1 MASGT
6 NTESSIHVKSF
17 HLEPS
22 SNGSFEFAEIYCGF
36 QLGKAS
42 GADVCIRKI
51 SANNEFRVD
60 ARGTITQLNRVKE
73 ILDELKEKSLKCSQ
87 NGYLSLGDNPVICF
101 EGSQREEKD
110 QLEFKKYVGP
120 CQYKHEQVR
129 KYIPRLLDLT
139 GTSTGADRASFQS
152 KFLSKWQVVKDEY
165 SDIFHGELCLV
176 LTFGTVYF
184 MDITK
189 TTLSILEFNDHL
201 KSFLV
206 EFDDALFKSA
216 QRLPTS
222 RVPYSFSFIPI
233 CSPSRSFQEFLEK
246 TFEKENT
253 EKKVKVR
260 IGQLGMFDLDENL
273 DFLQLNM
280 ESIRWFNGHVICKTE
295 HDSPINELSVKCK
308 LQSYR
313 NLNLKAF
320 RDIPEYSHLQGQ
332 EKICEKDGDGFIVN
346 NEEVKFIREKET
358 EVYSAAKI
366 YTKREINRPIRV
378 EVSQISEYE
387 VGSQNMRCLKR
398 PDRLEV
404 AVIPSLPDLN
414 ASEEEMKCYVNDL
427 WDIALF
433 FGNMLNA

>member
-6 NTESSIHVKSF
+6 NTESSIIEKSF
-17 HLEPS
+17 LLEPG
-22 SNGSFEFAEIYCGF
+22 SNGTFDFAEIYGGI

-42 GADVCIRKI
+42 GADVCIRK
-51 SANNEFRVD
+51 NPDTNEFRVY
-60 ARGTITQLNRVKE
+60 AKGTITQLNRVEE
-73 ILDELKEKSLKCSQ
+73 ILDELKEKSLKRSQ
-87 NGYLSLGDNPVICF
+87 NGYLSLGDNLVVCF

-110 QLEFKKYVGP
+110 YLKFEKYDGP
-120 CQYKHEQVR
+120 CQYKHKKER

-139 GTSTGADRASFQS
+139 DTSTGADREAFQR
-152 KFLSKWQVVKDEY
+152 KFLSKWQVVKAEY

-184 MDITK
+184 MNITK
-189 TTLSILEFNDHL
+189 TTSSISELNDHL
-201 KSFLV
+201 KSFPD
-206 EFDDALFKSA
+206 EFDDVLFKSA
-216 QRLPTS
+216 HRLPTY
-222 RVPYSFSFIPI
+222 RVPYLYSFIPN

-260 IGQLGMFDLDENL
+260 IGQLGIFDLDENL

-295 HDSPINELSVKCK
+295 HDSPINELCGKCK

-332 EKICEKDGDGFIVN
+332 EKICEKHENGFIVN

-366 YTKREINRPIRV
+366 NTNREINRPIRV
-378 EVSQISEYE
+378 EVSRISEYE
-387 VGSQNMRCLKR
+387 VCSKNMRYSKR

-433 FGNMLNA
+433 FGNILNA